1 MLQLPARTV
10 FDRRI
15 PKQTLYERLALTP
28 PLRQALAHQVRG
40 IFWRHKIAPA
50 TMDIAPGPSVAEVE
64 IFQIELAEA
73 PLPDGLLRLID
84 QAIPYHILFL
94 LSWDGLFQAWISDK
108 DTADGAPKVGRY
120 YHTDWLPEEEL
131 PLRLSGRTTDDVY
144 ENFLRQTAGG
154 LLADRTLP
162 LKEALRQDSEREA
175 LEKQIRA
182 LTKKLRKE
190 QQPNRQYPIFKELQ
204 AARRALDELMHHT

>member
-28 PLRQALAHQVRG
+28 ALHQALARQVRAV
-40 IFWRHKIAPA
+40 FWRHKIAPA
-50 TMDIAPGPSVAEVE
+50 TMDVVPGPAVSEVE
-64 IFQIELAEA
+64 VFEIALTEA
-73 PLPDGLLRLID
+73 PLPDALLRLID

-94 LSWDGLFQAWISDK
+94 LTWDGLCQAWLAYK
-108 DTADGAPKVGRY
+108 DTSGSAPKVGRY
-120 YHTDWLPEEEL
+120 YHTGWLPEEEL
-131 PLRLSGRTTDDVY
+131 PLRLAGRTTDDVY
-144 ENFLRQTAGG
+144 ENFLRQIAGG
-154 LLADRTLP
+154 RLAGPPLP
-162 LKEALRQDSEREA
+162 LKEAIRRDGEREA
-175 LEKQIRA
+175 LEKQILA
-182 LTKKLRKE
+182 LEKKLRKE